1 MLSQPAKKAVK
12 LCSVLVFFLVAGCS
26 ARDPYFT
33 VQLLGPV
40 VPHGLREGYEVRE
53 FILEHGEELQR
64 LPPDKAMDQI
74 YLQALMET
82 NGDKGAAYLATM
94 IAVFEHRNIPISGLG
109 ISLPLTL
116 EDDSVFH
123 KRHDYLPKNLYGE
136 GQDDRDKLQH
146 FFANSWLK
154 KELGMEW
161 LVRLI
166 GEFIEVGEDAVVVGG
181 VYDER
186 DKRANADG
194 IRFGAKSADS
204 LEAVPSNYIRHRSPV
219 K

>member
-1 MLSQPAKKAVK
+1 MLLLST
-12 LCSVLVFFLVAGCS
+12 GCS
-26 ARDPYFT
+26 SRDPYFT

-40 VPHGLREGYEVRE
+40 VPHGLREGYELRE
-53 FILEHGEELQR
+53 FILEHGEELKT
-64 LPPDKAMDQI
+64 LVPAAAMDEI

-94 IAVFEHRNIPISGLG
+94 IAVFEHRNIPISGTG
-109 ISLPLTL
+109 IEIPLTL
-116 EDDSVFH
+116 ESDSVFRL
-123 KRHDYLPKNLYGE
+123 RHEHLPRNVYGD

-146 FFANSWLK
+146 FFANAWLK
-154 KELGMEW
+154 RELGMEW

-166 GEFIEVGEDAVVVGG
+166 GELVEVGEDAVVEGG

-186 DKRANADG
+186 DKHANSDG
-194 IRFGAKSADS
+194 IHFGLASADS
-204 LEAVPSNYIRHRSPV
+204 LAALPSNYLRRS

>member
-1 MLSQPAKKAVK
+1 MRSPSARRALQ
-12 LCSVLVFFLVAGCS
+12 LCSIWLLLISSGCS

-53 FILEHGEELQR
+53 FILEHGNELQT
-64 LPPDKAMDQI
+64 LSPQAAMDQI
-74 YLQALMET
+74 YLHALMET

-94 IAVFEHRNIPISGLG
+94 IAVFEHRNVPISGIG
-109 ISLPLTL
+109 IKLPLTL
-116 EDDSVFH
+116 ESDSVF
-123 KRHDYLPKNLYGE
+123 KQRVGYLPKNIYGD

-154 KELGMEW
+154 KALGMEW
-161 LVRLI
+161 LVRFI
-166 GEFIEVGEDAVVVGG
+166 GELVEIGEDAVVDGG

-186 DKRANADG
+186 DKHANSDG
-194 IRFGAKSADS
+194 IWFGLKSADS
-204 LEAVPSNYIRHRSPV
+204 LEALPSNYLRPT